1 MTDTATEKLRDIRIV
16 YVVAQS
22 GIGKTFVGDYLEIVR
37 GWKHVDGDEIFKNP
51 NSKYKAVKKE
61 LDEAY
66 ANTNDDAG
74 IGRMIQAWMA
84 YMQALANLTIEGVEA
99 APETCKGIV
108 VTHCSYFPILRDAFK
123 DHLLEKGANEILTVF
138 LKCDQE
144 SHMKSIFQ
152 RTQRQAEQAG
162 CTLEDYFRLQY
173 KNGVVDFDSF
183 VKWYKDDYLPPFAP
197 PDPDIDTPYDV
208 VDVTTKDITVID
220 KIDETFGMSR
230 ETSRGSTTYQ
240 ELVQVIRKRDEE
252 RDALWLADFPV
263 PEYAQ
268 NDKPEEEEEIK
279 QIAVVEPKRLRAR
292 RSSLLEAD
300 KMRSIRRLSVVS
312 RRSSISESSKDNN
325 EVIRR
330 LSVVGRSSISER
342 SKGDDGVNVGNR
354 LSSRRRSSFLTTGKI
369 EDILALENLE
379 ELLTEEE

>member
-1 MTDTATEKLRDIRIV
+1 
-16 YVVAQS
+16 
-22 GIGKTFVGDYLEIVR
+22 
-37 GWKHVDGDEIFKNP
+37 
-51 NSKYKAVKKE
+51 
-61 LDEAY
+61 
-66 ANTNDDAG
+66 
-74 IGRMIQAWMA
+74 MIQAWMA
-84 YMQALANLTIEGVEA
+84 YMQALANLTIEGVLA
-99 APETCKGIV
+99 APETCQGIV
-108 VTHCSYFPILRDAFK
+108 VTHCSYFPILRSAFK
-123 DHLLEKGANEILTVF
+123 DHLLEEGANEILTIF

-152 RTQRQAEQAG
+152 RTQRQAQQAG

-173 KNGVVDFDSF
+173 KKGIVDFDSF

-197 PDPDIDTPYDV
+197 PDPDVDSPYDI

-220 KIDETFGMSR
+220 KLDETFGMSR

-240 ELVQVIRKRDEE
+240 ELVQIIRKRDEE

-263 PEYAQ
+263 PEYAP
-268 NDKPEEEEEIK
+268 NDKPEDEDENK
-279 QIAVVEPKRLRAR
+279 QIAVEPKTLRAR

-312 RRSSISESSKDNN
+312 RRSISESSKD
-325 EVIRR
+325 
-330 LSVVGRSSISER
+330 
-342 SKGDDGVNVGNR
+342 DDVNVGIS
-354 LSSRRRSSFLTTGKI
+354 LSRRRRSSFLSTGKI